1 MAKQKK
7 EDTDR
12 IYFQKFA
19 NFSTAAKTEIIRKAL
34 LNFPKA
40 EAEADHL
47 LSCIVTEIQKEEML
61 LSYIHNKRGITDEEG
76 REIDEIEKL
85 RAEKY
90 KNKRGETEKHRKIR
104 LNLPLIKDLRD
115 RKWSWVDIA
124 NYLKKKRKLQIS
136 YVHLKKIYG
145 ELHEKFY
152 GKKD

>member
-19 NFSTAAKTEIIRKAL
+19 NFSTAAKTEVLRRVL
-34 LNFPKA
+34 LNFQKT

-47 LSCIVTEIQKEEML
+47 LSCIVTEIQREEML
-61 LSYIHNKRGITDEEG
+61 LRYIHNKRGITDEEG
-76 REIDEIEKL
+76 REIDKLEIL
-85 RAEKY
+85 RVEKY

-104 LNLPLIKDLRD
+104 LNLPIIKDLRN
-115 RKWSWVDIA
+115 RKWSWVEISK
-124 NYLKKKRKLQIS
+124 YLKKTRKLQIS

-145 ELHEKFY
+145 ELYEKFY
-152 GKKD
+152 GKN